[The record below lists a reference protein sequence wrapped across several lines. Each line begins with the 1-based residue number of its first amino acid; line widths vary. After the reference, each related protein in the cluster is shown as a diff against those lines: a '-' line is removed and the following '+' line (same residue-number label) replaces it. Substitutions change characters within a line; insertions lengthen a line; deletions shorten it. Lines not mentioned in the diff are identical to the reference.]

1 VSGEPGDGS
10 HPVLAEFRRELDR
23 ARVRRLGFPGMD
35 DIDYGPLAEFT
46 AYELNNIGDP
56 YVDPVFSH
64 HTKRFERQ
72 VVSWFADLFRAP
84 PGDRWGYVTSGGTE
98 CNQFGLRRARN
109 VYPDGVVYYTTAAHY
124 SIKKIVEDYRMP
136 AVQIRTDP
144 RGEMDY
150 ADFAR
155 AVAPR
160 RGRPAIVVLNVGTTT
175 TEAVDNLGAVQ
186 DILAAAGVPGHY
198 IHVDAALAGVP
209 LALLDQDRP
218 PFDFVDGAHSI
229 GISSHK
235 FFATRE
241 PGGVVLATTGRCPMD
256 GRAVAYTGSP
266 DTTVSGSRNGMTAL
280 KLWYCVFVL
289 GVDVLRDRAR
299 QARALAGYALEQ
311 LESVGWEAWQ
321 AQPHAYA
328 LRHRPRRH
336 VPRLR
341 AARPRRA
348 PPRLSELQ
356 GDDPLILTLARGHY
370 CPKEHQQ
377 HLELAAFYPK
387 IAWPTP
393 RSPRSRPTSTTRCR
407 SSAPRSAPSGRSSP
421 TRGGSSRRTSTSRST
436 PTPRTTR

>member
-1 VSGEPGDGS
+1 VSGEPGGGS

-35 DIDYGPLAEFT
+35 DIDYSPLAEFSG
-46 AYELNNIGDP
+46 YELNNIGDP

-160 RGRPAIVVLNVGTTT
+160 RGRPAVVVLNVGTTT
-175 TEAVDNLGAVQ
+175 TEAVDNLATVQ

-209 LALLDQDRP
+209 LALLDEDRP

-280 KLWYCVFVL
+280 KLWYSVFVL

-299 QARALAGYALEQ
+299 QARALASYALEQ
-311 LESVGWEAWQ
+311 LESVGWEAWR
-321 AQPHAYA
+321 AQPHAFTVVFQPPPEEIMTRWELSRDTA
-328 LRHRPRRH
+328 GWSKIVCKPGQTTDLIDQFVGDLIGQRVTSLTARRNTGSHRVV
-336 VPRLR
+336 VPSQSIRN
-341 AARPRRA
+341 
-348 PPRLSELQ
+348 
-356 GDDPLILTLARGHY
+356 PLLL
-370 CPKEHQQ
+370 PQ
-377 HLELAAFYPK
+377 
-387 IAWPTP
+387 
-393 RSPRSRPTSTTRCR
+393 
-407 SSAPRSAPSGRSSP
+407 SG
-421 TRGGSSRRTSTSRST
+421 
-436 PTPRTTR
+436 